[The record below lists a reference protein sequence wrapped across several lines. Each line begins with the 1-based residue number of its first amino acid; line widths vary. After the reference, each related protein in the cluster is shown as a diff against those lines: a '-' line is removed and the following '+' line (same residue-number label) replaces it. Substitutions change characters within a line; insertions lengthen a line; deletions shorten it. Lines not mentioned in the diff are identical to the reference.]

1 MSELA
6 SQKLCL
12 LSLHRGAHRDGSA
25 DCEVMSN
32 EWWAAKEEAYR
43 AEKRRDQII
52 DEGGRKGVEIEGHA
66 DAYGL
71 DFFCTAMQ
79 MPEG

>member
-1 MSELA
+1 
-6 SQKLCL
+6 
-12 LSLHRGAHRDGSA
+12 
-25 DCEVMSN
+25 MSN